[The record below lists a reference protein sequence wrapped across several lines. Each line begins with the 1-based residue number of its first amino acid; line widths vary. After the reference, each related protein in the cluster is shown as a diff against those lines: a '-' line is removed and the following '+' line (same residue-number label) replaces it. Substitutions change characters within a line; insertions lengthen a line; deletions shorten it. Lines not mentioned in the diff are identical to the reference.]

1 MNGVSTKKLL
11 PGCAS
16 CAQLVYKHRY
26 TYAHK
31 IIMSSIRWNIVVS
44 QDTDQS
50 VRMLLASQGGGRKGD
65 LSRFIEE
72 AVRAHILELSAA
84 QAKAANIE
92 VDEADLTRM
101 VAEAVLWA
109 RDTAAVAVVATQG
122 H

>member
-1 MNGVSTKKLL
+1 
-11 PGCAS
+11 
-16 CAQLVYKHRY
+16 
-26 TYAHK
+26 
-31 IIMSSIRWNIVVS
+31 MSSIRWNIVVS

-92 VDEADLTRM
+92 VDEANLTRM

-109 RDTAAVAVVATQG
+109 RDATAGAAAAAGAVVATQA